1 MSWLKQVIHFLG
13 GMALL
18 IRDVAAELKTRP
30 FYFKLLVRQIYE
42 IGWKSMPIIFVTAAC
57 TGMVLTLQFGL
68 TLEKFGGKIY
78 SPKILSLAIFR
89 EIGPVFTSLILAGR
103 VGAGITAEIG
113 AMKVTQ
119 QIDALL
125 VLGTSPIKRI
135 VIPRVLGG
143 LFAVP
148 LLCLFSCLISIL
160 CGALVG
166 YLELNLDLSYFFHK
180 VFSTSEL
187 RDFFSGYIKT
197 YFFSCF
203 ITLTAC
209 YFGLQVSHGAYEVG
223 NATTK
228 AVVYS
233 SLLIVIGDY
242 FLTKCYWVLISF
254 LGRTF

>member
-1 MSWLKQVIHFLG
+1 MTHIIHFLG
-13 GMALL
+13 GTALL
-18 IRDVAAELKTRP
+18 GRDIILELKTKP
-30 FYFKLLVRQIYE
+30 FYFNLLLRQIYE
-42 IGWKSMPIIFVTAAC
+42 IGWKSLPIIFVTAAC

-125 VLGTSPIKRI
+125 VLGTSPIKRV
-135 VIPRVLGG
+135 VIPRFLGS
-143 LFAVP
+143 LVAVP
-148 LLCLFSCLISIL
+148 LLCLFSCLISIFF
-160 CGALVG
+160 GAVVG
-166 YLELNLDLSYFFHK
+166 HLELNLDWIYFVHK
-180 VFSTSEL
+180 VFSTTEL
-187 RDFFSGYIKT
+187 HDFFSGYIKT
-197 YFFSCF
+197 YFFASF

-209 YFGLQVSHGAYEVG
+209 YFGLKVSHGAYEVG

-228 AVVYS
+228 TVVFS
-233 SLLIVIGDY
+233 SVLIVLGDY
-242 FLTKCYWVLISF
+242 LLTKCYWMIF
-254 LGRTF
+254 